1 MAETTK
7 RFSSR
12 PYVQQ
17 FLNPPAELKSNASFK
32 RRQQRRTG
40 GGHTQPLAPPTC
52 AWKPGGR
59 RAAPAAWLQ
68 ATPQGSAGPPARGG
82 PTHPSPWR
90 RGPSAVSRRGRWGA
104 VRSTAAPLCHPGP
117 PRRAPPSGWPPGR
130 RRGWRARRPPCRPG
144 RPWRAAAGSALP
156 EGRERRVRGGFA
168 PLTPR
173 RQARQLGHRP
183 GPARPGDGSRPF
195 PPSLPLTEDLPPV
208 LLAPHAAAQLT
219 QPHAGFQLERG
230 RLPEGAGALRHGGT
244 GPPPPPPPP
253 PPPTA
258 GRSPRRHRRA
268 GPMAGRQEGEA
279 RGGGRGRPRPSAASL
294 LSLRYF
300 GAGTARRCPPGVQR
314 FGRRKNFAFRRAP
327 SARCRPPA
335 PSAAAGWPCRS
346 SRVSAA
352 GGRPLLRASGPWCEE
367 PGRTKRNEVLK
378 LGFANKPSFPVSGF
392 GLAFLSTRPAG
403 YAWVRAHPVLPKT
416 WTTCFGSSCL
426 SAVEP
431 TSARIHFYLKKTAQ
445 RLENLRPA
453 RAC

>member
-1 MAETTK
+1 MPGSPAGREQ
-7 RFSSR
+7 RPRPGSR
-12 PYVQQ
+12 Q
-17 FLNPPAELKSNASFK
+17 
-32 RRQQRRTG
+32 
-40 GGHTQPLAPPTC
+40 H
-52 AWKPGGR
+52 R
-59 RAAPAAWLQ
+59 RAAPAPLPA
-68 ATPQGSAGPPARGG
+68 AGPLTLLRGG
-82 PTHPSPWR
+82 GAPQQSPVVADEELSAPPPPRSAILGLPAGLRRAADRPGGGGAGGPGALHVGLGAPEEQPPGPLCR
-90 RGPSAVSRRGRWGA
+90 RGGRGGLGAASLPSHP
-104 VRSTAAPLCHPGP
+104 AA
-117 PRRAPPSGWPPGR
+117 
-130 RRGWRARRPPCRPG
+130 RPG
-144 RPWRAAAGSALP
+144 SSG
-156 EGRERRVRGGFA
+156 
-168 PLTPR
+168 T
-173 RQARQLGHRP
+173 

-244 GPPPPPPPP
+244 GPPPPPP

-416 WTTCFGSSCL
+416 
-426 SAVEP
+426 
-431 TSARIHFYLKKTAQ
+431 
-445 RLENLRPA
+445 
-453 RAC
+453 